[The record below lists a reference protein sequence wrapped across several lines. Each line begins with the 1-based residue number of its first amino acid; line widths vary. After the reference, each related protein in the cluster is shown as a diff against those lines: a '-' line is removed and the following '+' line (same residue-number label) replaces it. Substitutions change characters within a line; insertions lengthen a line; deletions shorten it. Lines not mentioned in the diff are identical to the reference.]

1 MSVEYDLVIIGD
13 TPEAL
18 FAAIEASRFPARIAL
33 VLSGY
38 LDDLWLNRH
47 LYQLT
52 SHLNSDLS
60 TQLRLTRENTLTTI
74 AVGGVDIITG
84 QAEFVRL
91 PSLALVVGER
101 KLRSRT
107 YLLGTGSQPTIPP
120 LEGLENINY
129 LTSLSLWQQQNWAT
143 IPDELTL
150 IGDSVNA
157 VELAQLLHQQGK
169 QINLITHSQQLIPQ
183 GDRKASKTLQAILE
197 AQGIKIY
204 NNSPVSQ
211 IRAIEG
217 KQWLQVGDQAIETQ
231 QILVT
236 PLSNPRV
243 NGSNLTTIGV
253 TFDQDKIKV
262 NPYLQTDNP
271 RIYACG
277 ELITEQS
284 SVQLAQY
291 QAKIAVHNALSLC
304 KSTCK
309 THTIPWVVFTQP
321 PLARVGLTELEARK
335 IYGEKVDI
343 LHNYYQNI
351 ALAQIEDKTSG
362 LVKLVV
368 KTNGQILGA
377 DLVGFAAGEMI
388 GAIATAMVANI
399 SLSQFAFKF
408 PYLTLGEV
416 LHQISLDWSN
426 QKIKKL
432 PFLATLLTW
441 RRSWFS

>member
-18 FAAIEASRFPARIAL
+18 FAATEASRFPARIAL
-33 VLSGY
+33 VLSENI
-38 LDDLWLNRH
+38 DNFWLNRH
-47 LYQLT
+47 LHQLT
-52 SHLNSDLS
+52 SDLS
-60 TQLRLTRENTLTTI
+60 FQLSLTRENTLTTI
-74 AVGGVDIITG
+74 AVGGVDILTG

-107 YLLGTGSQPTIPP
+107 YLLATGSEPTIPP
-120 LEGLENINY
+120 LEGLQDIKY
-129 LTSLSLWQQQNWAT
+129 LTSVSLGQQQNWT
-143 IPDELTL
+143 TLPDELTL
-150 IGDSVNA
+150 IGDTVNA

-169 QINLITHSQQLIPQ
+169 QINLITPFQQLIPQ
-183 GDRKASKTLQAILE
+183 VDREISRTLQVILE
-197 AQGIKIY
+197 AEGIKIY

-217 KQWLQVGDQAIETQ
+217 KQWLQAGDQAIETQ
-231 QILVT
+231 QILVI

-243 NGSNLTTIGV
+243 NGLNLTTIGV

-262 NPYLQTDNP
+262 NHYLQTDNP

-277 ELITEQS
+277 ELITKQS

-291 QAKIAVHNALSLC
+291 QAKIAVHNALSLW

-309 THTIPWVVFTQP
+309 TDTIPWVVFTQP
-321 PLARVGLTELEARK
+321 PLARVGITEVDARE
-335 IYGEKVDI
+335 IYGAKVDI
-343 LHNYYQNI
+343 LHNYYHNI

-368 KTNGQILGA
+368 KPNGQILGA
-377 DLVGFAAGEMI
+377 DLVGFAATEMI
-388 GAIATAMVANI
+388 GAIATAMTANI
-399 SLSQFAFKF
+399 SLAQFAFKF
-408 PYLTLGEV
+408 PYLTLGEI

-426 QKIKKL
+426 QKIKKS